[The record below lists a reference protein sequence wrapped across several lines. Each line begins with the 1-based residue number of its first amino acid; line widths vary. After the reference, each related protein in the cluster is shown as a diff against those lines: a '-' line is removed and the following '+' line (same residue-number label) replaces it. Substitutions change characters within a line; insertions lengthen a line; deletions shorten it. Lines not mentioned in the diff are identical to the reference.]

1 MLKFQIIVE
10 TCSQRL
16 YRVIGYVDS
25 EYDIVNN
32 ICLIFVVVYE

>member
-1 MLKFQIIVE
+1 MLKFQIVVE

-16 YRVIGYVDS
+16 YKVIGYADP

-32 ICLIFVVVYE
+32 I